1 MVTHSPSRTASRT
14 SAQTVSTIES
24 LIRPVYAR
32 DMVHPPPPHQPTDG
46 STESFYIGRGPEIL
60 ATRFF
65 FVLFLGAFLAL
76 LYLFWAFI
84 NDMILALLIAG
95 LSYPLQ
101 RWLRPRLGG
110 RRHLAAGLVTTLIV
124 IIIAVPTSFLV
135 TSLSIEAAS
144 AFETGRHAVTGEK
157 VRDFL
162 FGDSAAATYLRQMA
176 DYLGVEYT
184 PESVRNKIAST
195 ATTVATFIGL
205 QINVLLSNVLSGAF
219 HFVIIVV
226 FVFYLLLDGRRFKR
240 FVFQLSPLPDEEEE
254 LLARKF
260 AAVGKATLLGNGVGS
275 LLQGV
280 LGGAAMW
287 AVGLP
292 SPVLWG
298 TIMTIFAFL
307 PLVGISVVVIPA
319 TLYLLIDGQ
328 TIAAIAFFAFC
339 GTQALI
345 MENVVKTRLIGN
357 HMKMHNLVIFMAII
371 GGIATFGVIGILY
384 GPLIVVWFL
393 TMCELYQRSYI
404 LRFHT
409 DESRA
414 ELPADYDDDDHPI

>member
-1 MVTHSPSRTASRT
+1 
-14 SAQTVSTIES
+14 
-24 LIRPVYAR
+24 
-32 DMVHPPPPHQPTDG
+32 MVHPPQPHQQPEGT
-46 STESFYIGRGPEIL
+46 TEFYIGRGPEIL

-65 FVLFLGAFLAL
+65 FALFLGSFLTL
-76 LYLFWAFI
+76 LYLFWAFV

-101 RWLRPRLGG
+101 RWLRQRLGG
-110 RRHLAAGLVTTLIV
+110 RKHIAAALVTTLIV

-135 TSLSIEAAS
+135 TSLSVEAAA
-144 AFETGRHAVTGEK
+144 AFDAGRSAVTAEK

-162 FGDSAAATYLRQMA
+162 FGESPAAVYLRQIA
-176 DYLGVEYT
+176 DLLGFEYT
-184 PESVRNKIAST
+184 PESVRSAIAST
-195 ATTVATFIGL
+195 ATTVATFIYL
-205 QINVLLSNVLSGAF
+205 QMNAILANVLSGVF
-219 HFVIIVV
+219 HFVIIIV

-240 FVFQLSPLPDEEEE
+240 FIFQLSPLPDEEEE

-260 AAVGKATLLGNGVGS
+260 ADVGKATLFGNGIGS
-275 LLQGV
+275 MLQGI

-287 AVGLP
+287 GVGLP

-298 TIMTIFAFL
+298 TVMTIFAFL

-328 TIAAIAFFAFC
+328 IGPGIAFFVFC
-339 GTQALI
+339 GIQALI

-357 HMKMHNLVIFMAII
+357 HMKMHNLVIFLAII
-371 GGIATFGVIGILY
+371 GGIAAFGVIGILY
-384 GPLIVVWFL
+384 GPLTVVWFM
-393 TMCELYQRSYI
+393 TMCELYQRHYI

-414 ELPADYDDDDHPI
+414 NLPATYDSDDL

>member
-1 MVTHSPSRTASRT
+1 
-14 SAQTVSTIES
+14 
-24 LIRPVYAR
+24 
-32 DMVHPPPPHQPTDG
+32 MVHPPPPHQQPTDG
-46 STESFYIGRGPEIL
+46 TTEFYIARGPEIL
-60 ATRFF
+60 ANRFF
-65 FVLFLGAFLAL
+65 FALFLGAFVAL
-76 LYLFWAFI
+76 LYLFWAFV
-84 NDMILALLIAG
+84 NDMIIALLIAG
-95 LSYPLQ
+95 LSYPMQ
-101 RWLRPRLGG
+101 RWLRIRLGG

-135 TSLSIEAAS
+135 TSLSVEAAA
-144 AFETGRHAVTGEK
+144 AFDAGRHAVTGEK

-162 FGDSAAATYLRQMA
+162 FGDSVAAGYLRQIA
-176 DYLGVEYT
+176 DYAGVEFT
-184 PESVRNKIAST
+184 PESVRNAIAST
-195 ATTVATFIGL
+195 ATTIATFIYL
-205 QINVLLSNVLSGAF
+205 QMNSILANIVSGVF

-240 FVFQLSPLPDEEEE
+240 FVFELSPLAHEEEE

-260 AAVGKATLLGNGVGS
+260 ADVGKATLFGNGIGS
-275 LLQGV
+275 VLQGV
-280 LGGAAMW
+280 LGGVAMW

-298 TIMTIFAFL
+298 TIMAIFAFL
-307 PLVGISVVVIPA
+307 PLVGISLVVIPA

-328 TIAAIAFFAFC
+328 IVEGIAFFLFC

-357 HMKMHNLVIFMAII
+357 HMKMHNLVIFLAII
-371 GGIATFGVIGILY
+371 GGIAAFGVIGILY

-393 TMCELYQRSYI
+393 TMCELYQRHYI
-404 LRFHT
+404 FRFRS

-414 ELPADYDDDDHPI
+414 ELPAGMPGGTASRLPLESTRLSVEPD